1 MTTEDIDQE
10 KALDLSVIQAMCK
23 TSPALQRFLGHSLRH
38 LIQQVMF
45 NAHMMRE
52 AETVVASDM
61 YKCRI
66 EQNCLDMVEFLERCG
81 INTNKEANSNE
92 HI

>member
-1 MTTEDIDQE
+1 MTQSDIDRE

-23 TSPALQRFLGHSLRH
+23 TSPALQRFLGHGLRH

-61 YKCRI
+61 YKSRI
-66 EQNCLDMVEFLERCG
+66 EQNCLDQVKLLELCG
-81 INTNKEANSNE
+81 MPTVREGGE
-92 HI
+92 